1 MQCPQCGAE
10 TPDDKWNCV
19 SCRVNLYWAHEHY
32 AELAHIREEQGLQAA
47 AVAPAFLTQSHRKE
61 LNERASRGL
70 DKMNKVR
77 EIARRVM
84 QQPPQGTTEA
94 Q

>member
-32 AELAHIREEQGLQAA
+32 EELARIREQQGLQAA
-47 AVAPAFLTQSHRKE
+47 PAVPAFLTQSHRKE
-61 LNERASRGL
+61 LNERAARGL

-77 EIARRVM
+77 EIARRAM
-84 QQPPQGTTEA
+84 QCPPQKTSEA